1 MFQAE
6 HINSVCEGTKAG
18 RSPVHLRKGNKARVR
33 GREVQKGGKQ
43 KEARNKQGK
52 SQSGPH
58 GFLGFIRKEYQEI
71 CGAF

>member
-1 MFQAE
+1 MR
-6 HINSVCEGTKAG
+6 CK
-18 RSPVHLRKGNKARVR
+18 
-33 GREVQKGGKQ
+33 KGGKQ
-43 KEARNKQGK
+43 KESRNKQGK